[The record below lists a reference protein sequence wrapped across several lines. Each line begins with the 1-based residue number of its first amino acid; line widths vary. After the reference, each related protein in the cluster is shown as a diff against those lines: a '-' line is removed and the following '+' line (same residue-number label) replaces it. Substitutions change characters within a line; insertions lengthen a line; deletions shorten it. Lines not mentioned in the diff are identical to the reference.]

1 MLILQVISLIKY
13 FTQKYIC
20 VHLEHLLQT
29 KTDLGHHFAL
39 LGKVC
44 HGLQHPV
51 RIEQG
56 QHII

>member
-1 MLILQVISLIKY
+1 MKCFLTNVVQ
-13 FTQKYIC
+13 
-20 VHLEHLLQT
+20 EHLLHT
-29 KTDLGHHFAL
+29 KPDLGHHFAS